1 LIQLQCPTAGDRSD
15 PFEMVVSSLR
25 GIGGARDVV
34 GVSDYVCPVGP
45 QFLVESVEVVCDVG
59 AYDPTIAGIYSS
71 S

>member
-1 LIQLQCPTAGDRSD
+1 
-15 PFEMVVSSLR
+15 MVVSSLR